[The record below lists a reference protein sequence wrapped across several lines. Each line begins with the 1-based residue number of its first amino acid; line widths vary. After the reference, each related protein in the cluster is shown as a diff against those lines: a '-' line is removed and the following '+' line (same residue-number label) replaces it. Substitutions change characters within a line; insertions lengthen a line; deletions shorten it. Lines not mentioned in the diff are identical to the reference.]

1 MPFIIL
7 AHDKP
12 NSERLRAKLRSRH
25 IAYLCDRKGQMLAGG
40 AVLDEVGNAIG
51 GMIILDTEDRAAA
64 EHFVGEDPFT
74 TGGVFGSIQILAWR
88 KTFFDRQ
95 RIPLEAPPSS

>member
-12 NSERLRAKLRSRH
+12 NSERLRAKLRSEH
-25 IAYLCDRKGQMLAGG
+25 LAYLSARKGQMLAGG
-40 AVLDEVGNAIG
+40 ALLDQDGKSIG
-51 GMIILDTEDRAAA
+51 GMIIVDTEDRAAA
-64 EHFVGEDPFT
+64 ERFVGEDPFT
-74 TGGVFGSIQILAWR
+74 TGGVFGAIQILTWR

-95 RIPLEAPPSS
+95 RIPIEGRPSS